1 MQSREKEVPE
11 RRNSQ
16 RRFVHVRGS
25 EESKKMTC
33 LFPAI
38 SCKLFMFTF
47 VPTATNSFGPW

>member
-11 RRNSQ
+11 KRNNW
-16 RRFVHVRGS
+16 RRFVRVRGS

-38 SCKLFMFTF
+38 SCKLLMFTF
-47 VPTATNSFGPW
+47 VLSATNSFGPW